1 MWLLRSASYAHRNR
15 SMQIADG
22 NNTVFYI
29 KSIYLAHKRRQWE
42 RRKAESSIA
51 FQHTPQ
57 RFAQPFRVSRI
68 GVRICSR
75 PAKKQCRSRSRK
87 SSLPGAFLHEINSS
101 RMRHVR
107 SGSGPISARPSAVV
121 ALSEWAVLA
130 DPRTLGPDRGRA
142 RASHGDM
149 LCEEPTR
156 SADYSSPKKRRA
168 PSWRGC

>member
-1 MWLLRSASYAHRNR
+1 VVLIGRDESPQWKCRGGYVVITIAASYAHRNR

-87 SSLPGAFLHEINSS
+87 SSPGCFFS
-101 RMRHVR
+101 RNQLVPDEACSIWFR
-107 SGSGPISARPSAVV
+107 SDICSAKRRSCTVGMGGSCRSPH
-121 ALSEWAVLA
+121 
-130 DPRTLGPDRGRA
+130 A
-142 RASHGDM
+142 RA
-149 LCEEPTR
+149 
-156 SADYSSPKKRRA
+156 
-168 PSWRGC
+168 